1 MFNTFLIP
9 NKIYIWRNPPWCFNN
24 YCMDSSYAPPL
35 LNTLPARLGR
45 AQGILE
51 IDEMRT
57 EVIAH
62 QHQHQPPGE
71 TLHF

>member
-45 AQGILE
+45 ARE
-51 IDEMRT
+51 YWR
-57 EVIAH
+57 
-62 QHQHQPPGE
+62 
-71 TLHF
+71 